1 MTNETNVEQWV
12 RLFKPPFYYDESSQY
27 FLDQDGHPILELR
40 GWGNIHSK
48 VPETAQAEKIQD
60 AMGYAIAAF
69 INTALTRQG
78 DADTDTEIVA
88 AMFEWAKRLKPELR
102 DLLVDVHAIFAG
114 WMNDEHWT
122 EWDESVRLRVVGM
135 QKKMENSNNPVYE
148 DSWMWVVTQK
158 QYDLFKILHK
168 ITGHYFTKEET
179 FKIINAI

>member
-12 RLFKPPFYYDESSQY
+12 KEIEDALKAAHFERHNS
-27 FLDQDGHPILELR
+27 
-40 GWGNIHSK
+40 
-48 VPETAQAEKIQD
+48 PETDSKIWKGKT
-60 AMGYAIAAF
+60 ALSSLRA
-69 INTALTRQG
+69 ALTRQG